1 MNRTQE
7 ATCDYWLEL
16 IIEDSYNED
25 MSVIEFTQTARL
37 LTDTLTDM
45 READNAGKR

>member
-7 ATCDYWLEL
+7 ETRDYWLEL

-37 LTDTLTDM
+37 LTDTLTNM
-45 READNAGKR
+45 REDDERS